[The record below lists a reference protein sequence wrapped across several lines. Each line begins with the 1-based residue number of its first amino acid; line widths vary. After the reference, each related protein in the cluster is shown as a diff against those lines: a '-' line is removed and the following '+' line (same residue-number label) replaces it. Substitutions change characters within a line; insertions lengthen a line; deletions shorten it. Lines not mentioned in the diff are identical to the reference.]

1 MALKRYAIWDKTS
14 HVYTPAGEDLTPEEW
29 INRYSWINAPGAV
42 PIVAKGL
49 MNGGFCGEL
58 SQMKDFAEDA
68 GATFQ
73 EGLSD
78 IELLE
83 AIEAWEDYCNTPKGT
98 STSERTAAALEQI
111 AAGTTSENT
120 KALNALL
127 GEEEEAIV

>member
-68 GATFQ
+68 GATFE

-83 AIEAWEDYCNTPKGT
+83 AIEAWEDYCNTPKGA
-98 STSERTAAALEQI
+98 STSERTATALEQI

-120 KALNALL
+120 EALNALL
-127 GEEEEAIV
+127 GEEEEATV